1 MHPFV
6 RPVLVLLCLSIA
18 LSFSAQ
24 QPQQLSAA
32 AGLPSADQILQ
43 YLRKTIAWHEH
54 LHEEEQLA
62 NTPEE
67 STFLSDERQVAKQIL
82 QLSFDFAK
90 AAAKLISRQAAPSS
104 AGESPDVPGY
114 SGLSRAA
121 AKTEQVVKDT
131 QA

>member
-6 RPVLVLLCLSIA
+6 RTLLVLLLLLIA
-18 LSFSAQ
+18 LSSSAQ
-24 QPQQLSAA
+24 QQPQPQSQTQVQAQQATPSAA

-43 YLRKTIAWHEH
+43 YLRKTIAWHEQ

-90 AAAKLISRQAAPSS
+90 AAAKLISRQAAP
-104 AGESPDVPGY
+104 
-114 SGLSRAA
+114 LS
-121 AKTEQVVKDT
+121 TEQ
-131 QA
+131 